1 MSTGAID
8 EARLEQFMG
17 RMVGYMTGATACF
30 SIWLGDE
37 LGLYRALAGGSPLAA
52 RTSWPGRLAVIRG
65 WCGSGSTVRLRP
77 GLSSTTLR
85 RIGIRWAQRLRW
97 RWRMT
102 HRRCSWR
109 GR

>member
-8 EARLEQFMG
+8 EARLEEFMG
-17 RMVGYMTGATACF
+17 RMVDHMTGATACF

-37 LGLYRALAGGSPLAA
+37 LGLYGALSGGSA
-52 RTSWPGRLAVIRG
+52 RSADELPGRLAVIRD

-77 GLSSTTLR
+77 GWSSTTPR
-85 RIGIRWAQRLRW
+85 RIGIRWGRRRRW

-102 HRRCSWR
+102 RRLCSWR